1 MRRGDR
7 CVPRKRG
14 ILTAS
19 DDANT
24 LFDDAACAL
33 VQTDDNGVL
42 LRANSVFC
50 RWLGLAASDIL
61 GKRRLSDLPPM
72 GSRIFHQTHWPRLR
86 RMKGWLSEVKLELI
100 HSNGDKIPM
109 VLTAIRRE
117 RRDMFV
123 QDIAMFIARDRD
135 RYEQELLLARK
146 RMEELHALA
155 RDRALFA
162 EQMIG
167 IVSHDLR
174 NPLSAIRLAVEVL
187 ASAGPQANERVQI
200 GRA

>member
-1 MRRGDR
+1 M
-7 CVPRKRG
+7 
-14 ILTAS
+14 
-19 DDANT
+19 
-24 LFDDAACAL
+24 
-33 VQTDDNGVL
+33 
-42 LRANSVFC
+42 
-50 RWLGLAASDIL
+50 
-61 GKRRLSDLPPM
+61 RRLSDLLTM
-72 GSRIFHQTHWPRLR
+72 GSRIFHQTHWAPLLR
-86 RMKGWLSEVKLELI
+86 MQGSLSEGKLEFV

-109 VLTAIRRE
+109 VLNAIRRE
-117 RRDMFV
+117 RCDIFV

-146 RMEELHALA
+146 RTEELHALA

-187 ASAGPQANERVQI
+187 VSTGPQANERVLPRLS
-200 GRA
+200 RAIDRSDQLIADLLDFTQARL